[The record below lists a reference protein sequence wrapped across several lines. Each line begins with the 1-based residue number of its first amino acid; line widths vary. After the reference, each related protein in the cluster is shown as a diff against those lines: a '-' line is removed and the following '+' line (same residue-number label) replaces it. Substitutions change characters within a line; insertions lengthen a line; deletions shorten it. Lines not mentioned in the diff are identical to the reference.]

1 MANPFSGLEN
11 IGQSYLQGL
20 QLANQR
26 QYREEAAAQRA
37 EDTRV
42 RQQYYTQMGT
52 DREAAL
58 QERIR
63 ARLDAAAGQLG
74 QDLVLDSQ
82 GEPDIPRSALKRD
95 QRLKAQQLSAAYGLR
110 AGEFNIN
117 EPLAPDIIES
127 PEFKTAFNQGLARK
141 LQREATTE
149 NARARR
155 GLVKVPTQLP
165 GVVEDQI
172 AGRSTTFGVL
182 QGEQDMSQY
191 PQTTIGG
198 SRYAY
203 VGPSPKAALAKGAR
217 VKIEQ
222 GPNGPKEVFEG
233 TPEEARAYR
242 ASLLASAA
250 KEPGVFDDIDS
261 ALEEL
266 KKLRSKNVDDVN
278 VYRDDK
284 GNLKVRPDVSGFMG
298 ESSGINPE
306 EAKSQLEGERLRRAE
321 IFGTPGTPG
330 TPASGKPKNRAEA
343 AAQQVKRFT
352 LEQAMGT
359 LPRRPAPLGAPV
371 IQPGIP
377 MTNSPAAASG
387 PIQFTPEQWDAILN
401 QPDSENP
408 EEL

>member
-11 IGQSYLQGL
+11 IGQSYLQGV

-26 QYREEAAAQRA
+26 QAREEAAAQRA

-58 QERIR
+58 QERIK
-63 ARLDAAAGQLG
+63 ARLDAAASQFG
-74 QDLVLDSQ
+74 QDLKIGPS
-82 GEPDIPRSALKRD
+82 GEPDYAASAMARD
-95 QRLKAQQLSAAYGLR
+95 QRLKAQNLSSAYGSR
-110 AGEFNIN
+110 AGEFNIT
-117 EPLAPDIIES
+117 EPLSPDITES

-141 LQREATTE
+141 LQRETTTE
-149 NARARR
+149 NALARR

-165 GVVEDQI
+165 GMVEDQI
-172 AGRSTTFGVL
+172 TGRPTTFGVL

-203 VGPSPKAALAKGAR
+203 VGPSPRAAA
-217 VKIEQ
+217 VK
-222 GPNGPKEVFEG
+222 GPKVIIEEGPEGRKRKFEG
-233 TPEEARAYR
+233 TVEEARAYE
-242 ASLLASAA
+242 ASLLAKAD
-250 KEPGVFDDIDS
+250 KEPSINDDID
-261 ALEEL
+261 AAL
-266 KKLRSKNVDDVN
+266 KKLKTLGARSGGEVN
-278 VYRDDK
+278 VYRNKAGDID
-284 GNLKVRPDVSGFMG
+284 VRTDEFGFG
-298 ESSGINPE
+298 DESTGLSVADAITR
-306 EAKSQLEGERLRRAE
+306 LENERLRRAE
-321 IFGTPGTPG
+321 ALGG

-377 MTNSPAAASG
+377 VTNSPAAASG
-387 PIQFTPEQWDAILN
+387 PIQFTPEEWDAILK

>member
-58 QERIR
+58 QERIK
-63 ARLDAAAGQLG
+63 ARLDAASGQFG
-74 QDLVLDSQ
+74 QDLKIGPS
-82 GEPDIPRSALKRD
+82 GEPDYAASAMARD
-95 QRLKAQQLSAAYGLR
+95 QRLKAQNLSSAYGSR
-110 AGEFNIN
+110 AGEFNIT
-117 EPLAPDIIES
+117 EPLSPDITES

-141 LQREATTE
+141 LQRETTTE
-149 NARARR
+149 NALARR
-155 GLVKVPTQLP
+155 GLVKLP
-165 GVVEDQI
+165 GAVEDQI
-172 AGRSTTFGVL
+172 TGRPTTFGVL

-203 VGPSPKAALAKGAR
+203 VGPSPRAAA
-217 VKIEQ
+217 VK
-222 GPNGPKEVFEG
+222 GPKVIIEEGPEGRKRKFEG
-233 TPEEARAYR
+233 TVEEARAYE
-242 ASLLASAA
+242 ASLLAKAD
-250 KEPGVFDDIDS
+250 KEPSINDDID
-261 ALEEL
+261 AAL
-266 KKLRSKNVDDVN
+266 KKLKTLGARSGGEVN
-278 VYRDDK
+278 VYRNKAGDID
-284 GNLKVRPDVSGFMG
+284 VRTDEFGFG
-298 ESSGINPE
+298 DESTGLSV
-306 EAKSQLEGERLRRAE
+306 ADAMTRLENERLRRAE
-321 IFGTPGTPG
+321 ALGGTPST
-330 TPASGKPKNRAEA
+330 GKPKNRAEA

-359 LPRRPAPLGAPV
+359 LPRRPSPLGAPV

-377 MTNSPAAASG
+377 VTNSPAAPSG
-387 PIQFTPEQWDAILN
+387 PIQLSPEDLDLILN
-401 QPDSENP
+401 QLDSENP
-408 EEL
+408 VEL

>member
-11 IGQSYLQGL
+11 IGQSYLQGV
-20 QLANQR
+20 QLAQQR
-26 QYREEAAAQRA
+26 KYQEEAAAQRA

-58 QERIR
+58 QERIK
-63 ARLDAAAGQLG
+63 ARLDAASGQFG
-74 QDLVLDSQ
+74 QDLKIGPS
-82 GEPDIPRSALKRD
+82 GEPDYAASAMARD
-95 QRLKAQQLSAAYGLR
+95 QRLKAQNLSSAYGSR
-110 AGEFNIN
+110 AGEFSIT
-117 EPLAPDIIES
+117 EPLAPEITES

-141 LQREATTE
+141 LQRETTTE
-149 NARARR
+149 NALARR

-165 GVVEDQI
+165 GMVEDQI
-172 AGRSTTFGVL
+172 TGRPTTFGIL
-182 QGEQDMSQY
+182 EGQQDMSQY

-198 SRYAY
+198 NRYAY

-250 KEPGVFDDIDS
+250 KEPGINDDID
-261 ALEEL
+261 AAL
-266 KKLRSKNVDDVN
+266 KKLRTLGARDTGEVN
-278 VYRDDK
+278 VYRNKTGDID
-284 GNLKVRPDVSGFMG
+284 VRPDTFGFG
-298 ESSGINPE
+298 NESTGLSVADAITR
-306 EAKSQLEGERLRRAE
+306 LENERLRRAE
-321 IFGTPGTPG
+321 ALGGTPST
-330 TPASGKPKNRAEA
+330 GKPKNRAEA

-359 LPRRPAPLGAPV
+359 LPRRPAPLAAPV

-377 MTNSPAAASG
+377 TTNSPAAASG
-387 PIQFTPEQWDAILN
+387 PIQFTPEQWDAILS

>member
-1 MANPFSGLEN
+1 M
-11 IGQSYLQGL
+11 
-20 QLANQR
+20 
-26 QYREEAAAQRA
+26 
-37 EDTRV
+37 
-42 RQQYYTQMGT
+42 
-52 DREAAL
+52 
-58 QERIR
+58 
-63 ARLDAAAGQLG
+63 
-74 QDLVLDSQ
+74 
-82 GEPDIPRSALKRD
+82 
-95 QRLKAQQLSAAYGLR
+95 
-110 AGEFNIN
+110 
-117 EPLAPDIIES
+117 
-127 PEFKTAFNQGLARK
+127 
-141 LQREATTE
+141 
-149 NARARR
+149 
-155 GLVKVPTQLP
+155 
-165 GVVEDQI
+165 
-172 AGRSTTFGVL
+172 
-182 QGEQDMSQY
+182 
-191 PQTTIGG
+191 
-198 SRYAY
+198 
-203 VGPSPKAALAKGAR
+203 
-217 VKIEQ
+217 
-222 GPNGPKEVFEG
+222 
-233 TPEEARAYR
+233 
-242 ASLLASAA
+242 
-250 KEPGVFDDIDS
+250 FDDIDS

>member
-11 IGQSYLQGL
+11 IGQSYLQGV

-42 RQQYYTQMGT
+42 RQQYYTQMGA

-58 QERIR
+58 KERIQ
-63 ARLDAAAGQLG
+63 ARLDAASGQFG
-74 QDLVLDSQ
+74 QDLKIGPS
-82 GEPDIPRSALKRD
+82 GEPDYAASAMARD
-95 QRLKAQQLSAAYGLR
+95 QRLKAQNLSSAYGSR
-110 AGEFNIN
+110 AGEFNIT
-117 EPLAPDIIES
+117 EPLSPDITES

-141 LQREATTE
+141 LQRETTTE
-149 NARARR
+149 NALARR
-155 GLVKVPTQLP
+155 GLVKLP
-165 GVVEDQI
+165 GAVEDQI
-172 AGRSTTFGVL
+172 TGRPTTFGVL

-203 VGPSPKAALAKGAR
+203 VGPSPRAALAKGAR

-242 ASLLASAA
+242 ASLLASAS

-321 IFGTPGTPG
+321 IFGTPGTPS
-330 TPASGKPKNRAEA
+330 TGKPKNRAEA

-377 MTNSPAAASG
+377 VTNSPAAASG
-387 PIQFTPEQWDAILN
+387 PIQFTPEEWDAILK

>member
-11 IGQSYLQGL
+11 IGQSYLAGM
-20 QLANQR
+20 QLAQQR

-58 QERIR
+58 QERIK
-63 ARLDAAAGQLG
+63 ARLDAAASQFG
-74 QDLVLDSQ
+74 QDLKIGPS
-82 GEPDIPRSALKRD
+82 GEPDYAASAMARD
-95 QRLKAQQLSAAYGLR
+95 QRLKAQNLSSAYGSR
-110 AGEFNIN
+110 AGEFNIT
-117 EPLAPDIIES
+117 EPLSPDITES

-141 LQREATTE
+141 LQRETTTE
-149 NARARR
+149 NALARR
-155 GLVKVPTQLP
+155 GLVKLP
-165 GVVEDQI
+165 GAVEDQI

-203 VGPSPKAALAKGAR
+203 VGPSPRAAA
-217 VKIEQ
+217 VK
-222 GPNGPKEVFEG
+222 GPKVIIEEGPEGRKRKFEG
-233 TPEEARAYR
+233 TVEEARAYE
-242 ASLLASAA
+242 ASLLAKAD
-250 KEPGVFDDIDS
+250 KEPSINDDID
-261 ALEEL
+261 AAL
-266 KKLRSKNVDDVN
+266 KKLKTLGARSGGEVN
-278 VYRDDK
+278 VYR
-284 GNLKVRPDVSGFMG
+284 NKVGDIDVRTDEFGFG
-298 ESSGINPE
+298 DESTGLSVADAITR
-306 EAKSQLEGERLRRAE
+306 LENERLRRAE
-321 IFGTPGTPG
+321 ALGGTPST
-330 TPASGKPKNRAEA
+330 GKPKNRAEA

-371 IQPGIP
+371 IQPGNP
-377 MTNSPAAASG
+377 TTNSPAAASG
-387 PIQFTPEQWDAILN
+387 PIQFTPEEWDAILN

>member
-58 QERIR
+58 QERIK
-63 ARLDAAAGQLG
+63 ARLDAASGQFG
-74 QDLVLDSQ
+74 QDLKIGPS
-82 GEPDIPRSALKRD
+82 GEPDYAASAMARD
-95 QRLKAQQLSAAYGLR
+95 QRLKAQNLSSAYGSR
-110 AGEFNIN
+110 AGEFNIT
-117 EPLAPDIIES
+117 EPLSPDITES

-141 LQREATTE
+141 LQRETTIE
-149 NARARR
+149 NALARR
-155 GLVKVPTQLP
+155 GLVKLP
-165 GVVEDQI
+165 GAVEDQI
-172 AGRSTTFGVL
+172 TGRPTTFGVL

-203 VGPSPKAALAKGAR
+203 VGPSPRAAA
-217 VKIEQ
+217 VK
-222 GPNGPKEVFEG
+222 GPKVIIEEGPEGRKRKFEG
-233 TPEEARAYR
+233 TVEEARAYE
-242 ASLLASAA
+242 ASLLAKAD
-250 KEPGVFDDIDS
+250 KEPSINDDID
-261 ALEEL
+261 AAL
-266 KKLRSKNVDDVN
+266 KKLKTLGARSGGEVN
-278 VYRDDK
+278 VYRNKAGDID
-284 GNLKVRPDVSGFMG
+284 VRTDEFGFG
-298 ESSGINPE
+298 DESTGLSV
-306 EAKSQLEGERLRRAE
+306 ADAMTRLENERLRRAE
-321 IFGTPGTPG
+321 ALGGTPST
-330 TPASGKPKNRAEA
+330 GKPKNRAEA

-359 LPRRPAPLGAPV
+359 LPRRPSPLGAPV

-377 MTNSPAAASG
+377 VTNSPAAPSG
-387 PIQFTPEQWDAILN
+387 PIQLSPEDLDLILN
-401 QPDSENP
+401 QLDSENP
-408 EEL
+408 VEL

>member
-11 IGQSYLQGL
+11 IGQSYLQGV

-58 QERIR
+58 QERIK
-63 ARLDAAAGQLG
+63 ARLDAASGQFG
-74 QDLVLDSQ
+74 QDLKIGPS
-82 GEPDIPRSALKRD
+82 GEPDYAASAMARD
-95 QRLKAQQLSAAYGLR
+95 QRLKAQNLSSAYGSR
-110 AGEFNIN
+110 AGEFNIT
-117 EPLAPDIIES
+117 EPLSPDITES

-141 LQREATTE
+141 LQRETTTE
-149 NARARR
+149 NALARR
-155 GLVKVPTQLP
+155 GLVKLP
-165 GVVEDQI
+165 GAVEDQI
-172 AGRSTTFGVL
+172 TGRPTTFGVL
-182 QGEQDMSQY
+182 QGDQDMSQY

-203 VGPSPKAALAKGAR
+203 VGPSPRAAA
-217 VKIEQ
+217 VK
-222 GPNGPKEVFEG
+222 GPKVIIEEGPEGRKRKFEG
-233 TPEEARAYR
+233 TVEEARAYE
-242 ASLLASAA
+242 ASLLAKAD
-250 KEPGVFDDIDS
+250 KEPDINDDID
-261 ALEEL
+261 AAL
-266 KKLRSKNVDDVN
+266 KKLKTLGARSGGEVN
-278 VYRDDK
+278 VYRNKVGDIDVRTDEFGF
-284 GNLKVRPDVSGFMG
+284 GN
-298 ESSGINPE
+298 ESTGLSVADAIT
-306 EAKSQLEGERLRRAE
+306 QLENERLRRAE
-321 IFGTPGTPG
+321 ALGG

-377 MTNSPAAASG
+377 VTNSPAAPSG
-387 PIQFTPEQWDAILN
+387 PIQLSPEDLDLILN
-401 QPDSENP
+401 QLDSENP
-408 EEL
+408 VEL

>member
-11 IGQSYLQGL
+11 IGQSYLAGL
-20 QLANQR
+20 QLAQQR

-42 RQQYYTQMGT
+42 RQQYYTQIGT

-58 QERIR
+58 QERIK
-63 ARLDAAAGQLG
+63 ARLDAASGQFG
-74 QDLVLDSQ
+74 QDLILNPQ
-82 GEPDIPRSALKRD
+82 GEPDYAGSALKRD
-95 QRLKAQQLSAAYGLR
+95 QRLKAQNLSSAYGSR
-110 AGEFNIN
+110 AGEFNIT
-117 EPLAPDIIES
+117 EPLSPDITES

-141 LQREATTE
+141 LQRETTTE
-149 NARARR
+149 NALARR
-155 GLVKVPTQLP
+155 GLVKLP
-165 GVVEDQI
+165 GAVEDQI
-172 AGRSTTFGVL
+172 TGRPTTFGVL
-182 QGEQDMSQY
+182 EGQQDMSQY

-198 SRYAY
+198 SKYAY
-203 VGPSPKAALAKGAR
+203 VGPSPKAALAKAAR

-306 EAKSQLEGERLRRAE
+306 EAKSRLEGERLRRAE
-321 IFGTPGTPG
+321 IFGTPG

-377 MTNSPAAASG
+377 VTNSPAAPSG

>member
-11 IGQSYLQGL
+11 IGQSYLQGV

-58 QERIR
+58 QERIK
-63 ARLDAAAGQLG
+63 ARLDAAASQFG
-74 QDLVLDSQ
+74 QDLKIGPS
-82 GEPDIPRSALKRD
+82 GEPDYAASAMARD
-95 QRLKAQQLSAAYGLR
+95 QRLKAQNLSSAYGSR
-110 AGEFNIN
+110 AGEFNIT
-117 EPLAPDIIES
+117 EPLSPDITES

-141 LQREATTE
+141 LQRETTTE
-149 NARARR
+149 NALARR
-155 GLVKVPTQLP
+155 GLVKLP
-165 GVVEDQI
+165 GAVEDQI
-172 AGRSTTFGVL
+172 TGRPTTFGVL

-203 VGPSPKAALAKGAR
+203 VGPSPRAAA
-217 VKIEQ
+217 VK
-222 GPNGPKEVFEG
+222 GPKVIIEEGPEGRKRKFEG
-233 TPEEARAYR
+233 TVEEARAYE
-242 ASLLASAA
+242 ASLLAKAD
-250 KEPGVFDDIDS
+250 KEPSINDDID
-261 ALEEL
+261 AAL
-266 KKLRSKNVDDVN
+266 KKLKTLGARSGGEVN
-278 VYRDDK
+278 VYR
-284 GNLKVRPDVSGFMG
+284 NKVGDIDVRTDEFGFG
-298 ESSGINPE
+298 DESTGLSVADAITR
-306 EAKSQLEGERLRRAE
+306 LENERLRRAE
-321 IFGTPGTPG
+321 ALGGTPST
-330 TPASGKPKNRAEA
+330 GKPKNRAEA

-371 IQPGIP
+371 IQPGNP
-377 MTNSPAAASG
+377 MTNSPAAPSG
-387 PIQFTPEQWDAILN
+387 PIQLSPEDLDLILN
-401 QPDSENP
+401 QLDSENP